1 MEIIWFL
8 LSTCLFIGELLLPNL
23 VLLWFGIGALCSVV
37 IAIIGLPILV
47 QISVFI
53 LVSLTLLTKY
63 TKKIVNTKQD
73 KYNSIMEVKEGA
85 IGKVKSEI
93 PVNGVGT
100 VSIGGQD
107 WSARAINDVAISK
120 GKDIEVVEKGVILKV
135 KELKIDKRG

>member
-47 QISVFI
+47 QIVVFI
-53 LVSLTLLTKY
+53 LVSLILLTKY
-63 TKKIVNTKQD
+63 TKKMVNTKQD
-73 KYNSIMEVKEGA
+73 KYNSIMEVKQGA
-85 IGKVKSEI
+85 IGKVKNEI

>member
-47 QISVFI
+47 QIGVFI

-63 TKKIVNTKQD
+63 TKKMVNTKQD

>member
-47 QISVFI
+47 QIGVFI
-53 LVSLTLLTKY
+53 IVSLTLLTKY
-63 TKKIVNTKQD
+63 TKKMVNTKQD
-73 KYNSIMEVKEGA
+73 KYNSIMEVKEGDV
-85 IGKVKSEI
+85 GKVKSEI

-107 WSARAINDVAISK
+107 WSARAINDLAISK

>member
-47 QISVFI
+47 QIGVFI

-63 TKKIVNTKQD
+63 TKKMVNTKQD

-85 IGKVKSEI
+85 VGKVKSEI
-93 PVNGVGT
+93 PVNGVGI

>member
-47 QISVFI
+47 QIGVFI
-53 LVSLTLLTKY
+53 IVSLTLLTKY
-63 TKKIVNTKQD
+63 TKKMVNTKQD

-85 IGKVKSEI
+85 IGKVKNEI
-93 PVNGVGT
+93 PVNGVGI

>member
-47 QISVFI
+47 QIGVFI
-53 LVSLTLLTKY
+53 IVSLTLLTKY
-63 TKKIVNTKQD
+63 TKKMVNTKQD
-73 KYNSIMEVKEGA
+73 KYNSIMEVKEGDV
-85 IGKVKSEI
+85 GKVKSEI

>member
-63 TKKIVNTKQD
+63 TKKMVNTKQD

-85 IGKVKSEI
+85 VGKVKSEI
-93 PVNGVGT
+93 PVNGVGI

>member
-8 LSTCLFIGELLLPNL
+8 LSTCLLIGELLLPNL

-37 IAIIGLPILV
+37 VAIIGLPIIV

-63 TKKIVNTKQD
+63 TKKMVNIKQD
-73 KYNSIMEVKEGA
+73 KYNSIMEVKEGT

-107 WSARAINDVAISK
+107 WSARAINDLAISK

>member
-8 LSTCLFIGELLLPNL
+8 LSTCLLIGELLLPNL

-47 QISVFI
+47 QIGVFI
-53 LVSLTLLTKY
+53 LVSLILLTKY
-63 TKKIVNTKQD
+63 TKKMVNTKQD

-93 PVNGVGT
+93 PVNGVGI

-107 WSARAINDVAISK
+107 WSARAINDLAISK